1 MRIWRYEK
9 KKIDTPKEFSS
20 YRDPCYRIGD
30 GFLIL
35 YSVTD
40 KYSFYSVQDEI
51 EKIYRAKD
59 VDDYP
64 IIVIGNKIDLEEE
77 RNVSY
82 EQGKELVD
90 KYQKILFF
98 EMSVKLCVNVEEV
111 FYAIVGEINKS
122 QNIELRNNSI
132 ENKKDCLMM

>member
-1 MRIWRYEK
+1 M
-9 KKIDTPKEFSS
+9 
-20 YRDPCYRIGD
+20 
-30 GFLIL
+30 IL

-40 KYSFYSVQDEI
+40 ISSFHYVQEEI
-51 EKIYRAKD
+51 EKIYQIND
-59 VDDYP
+59 VDDFS
-64 IIVIGNKIDLEEE
+64 IVVIGNKIDLEED
-77 RNVSY
+77 RKVSY
-82 EQGKELVD
+82 QEGKELVD